1 LQAIEDMKDMRDWPS
16 FFRFHRAAWLL
27 WVMVLFFAGG
37 IFFSTLSLTAG
48 ARGLEIGLL
57 LAAGILVGGLVRGLV
72 RARWVTTILVLV
84 VAVEGGLLSQ
94 STAPWSSLW
103 PVLVPAT
110 GIGVMVGNVIRL
122 GALDSKRKVIR
133 DVWVVNGVEVPLTDR
148 AKSVSAASLSSWDS
162 AGSGRF
168 YVQRNA
174 GLFEAMGSP
183 ATGFI
188 VHCAASFR
196 EEKEWRMLG
205 SVDGKEET
213 EIRIPSR
220 AAHAPS
226 GAVVDLETAGRALRG
241 FFHYRGPDPELDWTS
256 GDVALDLRFG

>member
-1 LQAIEDMKDMRDWPS
+1 MKDWPS
-16 FFRFHRAAWLL
+16 FFHFLRAAWLL
-27 WVMVLFFAGG
+27 WAMVLFFCGG
-37 IFFSTLSLTAG
+37 IFFSTFSLTAG
-48 ARGLEIGLL
+48 AHGLEIGVL
-57 LAAGILVGGLVRGLV
+57 LAAGILMGGVVRGLV
-72 RARWVTTILVLV
+72 IEHRVTTILVLV
-84 VAVEGGLLSQ
+84 VAVGGVLLSH

-110 GIGVMVGNVIRL
+110 AIGVMVGNVIRL
-122 GALDSKRKVIR
+122 AALDSKRKVIR

-148 AKSVSAASLSSWDS
+148 AKSASTASLSSWDS
-162 AGSGRF
+162 AGAGRF
-168 YVQRNA
+168 YVQRNM

-188 VHCAASFR
+188 VHCAANFG

-213 EIRIPSR
+213 EIRIPSG

-241 FFHYRGPDPELDWTS
+241 FFHYRGPDPELAWTS